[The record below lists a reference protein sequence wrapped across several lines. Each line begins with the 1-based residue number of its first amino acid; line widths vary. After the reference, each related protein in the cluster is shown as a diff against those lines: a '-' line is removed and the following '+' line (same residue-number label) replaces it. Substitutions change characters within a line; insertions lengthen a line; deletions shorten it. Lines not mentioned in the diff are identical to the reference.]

1 MFVQYT
7 CEIDQDQKEKKYD
20 ILALVS
26 VIVMFVSFLFSQ
38 LIFFLQQTSKLDAIK
53 FDIKTITASDFTV
66 EYEISKEMFD
76 DFLSN
81 QFPTYRDQQEVI
93 NNRPTGNTYS
103 VGLALKS
110 YLTQNI

>member
-1 MFVQYT
+1 LFIQYT
-7 CEIDQDQKEKKYD
+7 CEITEKEKEDKYD

-53 FDIKTITASDFTV
+53 FDISTITASDFTV
-66 EYEISKEMFD
+66 EYEISKSMFD

-81 QFPTYRDQQEVI
+81 
-93 NNRPTGNTYS
+93 
-103 VGLALKS
+103 
-110 YLTQNI
+110 